1 MYEEDESLLKLII
14 NECSQLYNFNDA
26 IVPEPT
32 DLVEAKL
39 QKSNILQLKGKTTI
53 CIVYKLLFVLNC
65 IEYNKKSDIK

>member
-53 CIVYKLLFVLNC
+53 CIV
-65 IEYNKKSDIK
+65 